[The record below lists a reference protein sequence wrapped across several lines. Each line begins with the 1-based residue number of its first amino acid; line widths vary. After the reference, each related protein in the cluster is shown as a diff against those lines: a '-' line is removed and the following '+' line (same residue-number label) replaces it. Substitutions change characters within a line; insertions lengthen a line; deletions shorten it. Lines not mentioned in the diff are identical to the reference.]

1 MKLGTLTVMASLLA
15 AASVPAA
22 AQGNSDRMQAMKA
35 WKECMMNVRKSYP
48 VPPGNMQELN
58 QRIQNQCGPRPS

>member
-1 MKLGTLTVMASLLA
+1 MKRMSTLALLASLLVT
-15 AASVPAA
+15 ASAPAT
-22 AQGNSDRMQAMKA
+22 AQSDRMEAMKA

-48 VPPGNMQELN
+48 VPPGTMQELN